1 MKSDIQH
8 DPPEHVD
15 LALTLLSRWFSLFSL
30 RTTWWT
36 VWCWW
41 CGEASRRRQS
51 SHTESDCLEK
61 TPRPVGEK
69 NRGPTD
75 KQNTESKDVGVH
87 PQSFWGECWPWG
99 VGRRGSGS
107 CDRWSRSSGSPAS
120 SWTCPDCWRGSGNTC
135 ACVCV
140 ERVVAALS
148 GSTCVCLCIR
158 VAGVATCVPSS
169 SPRLVNRYSYPYA
182 ALQLSHTTW

>member
-8 DPPEHVD
+8 APPTHVD

-51 SHTESDCLEK
+51 SHTADGCLEK
-61 TPRPVGEK
+61 TPRPVRKK

-75 KQNTESKDVGVH
+75 KQNTENKDVWVQ
-87 PQSFWGECWPWG
+87 PQSFWAECWPWG

-107 CDRWSRSSGSPAS
+107 CGRWSRSSGSPAS
-120 SWTCPDCWRGSGNTC
+120 SWTGPDCWRGSGNTC
-135 ACVCV
+135 
-140 ERVVAALS
+140 
-148 GSTCVCLCIR
+148 VCLCW
-158 VAGVATCVPSS
+158 TCGCFSFRIDMCASVHLR
-169 SPRLVNRYSYPYA
+169 RLCYYLCAELLP
-182 ALQLSHTTW
+182 